1 LDMSKT
7 DPPACGTRSSASEMI
22 VSGHV
27 SSAVWSVAW
36 PTVIN
41 TLILNAYTL
50 INTWFLGQLPNSGD
64 PLAASGVGGQI
75 MMIQFSLLI
84 GLAAGTGALVSQ
96 FLGARRNDDAIGA
109 TRQSMLLS
117 VVVASISAIPLI
129 VYARP
134 LMRMICDKPAIV
146 PLAADYT
153 AIISCFSI
161 ATFLYMIIVTALRSA
176 GDVKSALYAGASVT
190 VVNIVLD
197 WFLILGHG
205 PFPVMGIRGAAWAT
219 GISRIIGVLIT
230 IWFLKRSVLG
240 ESFSHF
246 KHHDGYTRQLLKIGW
261 PAMLTNMLWSI
272 AAALYV
278 KVIAILPGSDAV
290 AAYTVA
296 MRLEC
301 LAFMPGL
308 AYSQAATPL
317 VGQNLGAGK
326 PDRAAHCAWI
336 ATLHAVAIMSF
347 FALVFLVFP
356 QQLAHPFA
364 KNASPAVMP
373 AIVLYLRI
381 NAISEPFLALNMVLR
396 GALQGAGD
404 TLMPALFTLI
414 SFYIVRL
421 PLALLLSVHLGYGVT
436 GAWIAMASSTI
447 LSGVLMAVW
456 FQMGHWRRRSLVGAD

>member
-1 LDMSKT
+1 MSTT
-7 DPPACGTRSSASEMI
+7 DPPASGIRNSASEMI
-22 VSGHV
+22 VSGHI

-36 PTVIN
+36 PTVVN

-50 INTWFLGQLPNSGD
+50 INTWFLGQLPNSGN

-96 FLGARRNDDAIGA
+96 FLGAGRNDEAVGA
-109 TRQSMLLS
+109 TRQSMLLC
-117 VVVASISAIPLI
+117 VVVASISAIPL
-129 VYARP
+129 VVFATP
-134 LMRMICDKPAIV
+134 LMRMICDKPAVV

-153 AIISCFSI
+153 ALISCFSI
-161 ATFLYMIIVTALRSA
+161 PMFLYMIIVTALRSA

-190 VVNIVLD
+190 VVNIGLD
-197 WFLILGHG
+197 WLLILGHG
-205 PFPVMGIRGAAWAT
+205 PFHAMGIHGAAWAT
-219 GISRIIGVLIT
+219 GISRIVGVLVT

-246 KHHDGYTRQLLKIGW
+246 KHHHGYISQLFKIGW
-261 PAMLTNMLWSI
+261 PAMLTNMSWTI
-272 AAALYV
+272 GGALYV
-278 KVIAILPGSDAV
+278 KVLAILPGSDAV

-296 MRLEC
+296 VRIES

-326 PDRAAHCAWI
+326 PDRAARSAWI
-336 ATLHAVAIMSF
+336 ATLHAVGIMSF
-347 FALVFLVFP
+347 VAVIFLVFP
-356 QQLAHPFA
+356 SQLARPFA
-364 KNASPAVMP
+364 KNAPAAVMP

-381 NAISEPFLALNMVLR
+381 NAISEPFLAANMVLR

-404 TLMPALFTLI
+404 TLFPALFTLI
-414 SFYIVRL
+414 SFYIIRL
-421 PLALLLSVHLGYGVT
+421 PLALLLSVHLGLGVT

-447 LSGVLMAVW
+447 LSGVLMAMW
-456 FQMGHWRRRSLVGAD
+456 FQMGRWRRHSLVSSTE